1 MSTFKITPDKSSV
14 TQLNDIIAI
23 FNKMRGSITGTVE
36 ESKKFRLMHRSLIEL
51 GKVAEKLNRE
61 IEVLT
66 KKNKSLATSQ
76 KSAWTQTK
84 KAKAETDKLTAS
96 NKRLTESN
104 KKLQASFNKTK
115 KASQKTSSG
124 FSGLVKGAGA
134 LMGAFGAIAGVQ
146 LFASIIKN
154 VISLA
159 GTFDSLH
166 FALNRIAKDSLDA
179 AASEAFLKEI
189 TVDFGAELIT
199 TTTRW
204 IKFLAAARQSNV
216 TLKETE
222 DIFRTMTKAAGV
234 LGLKTDELRGI
245 YLALEQMLSKGK
257 VTTEELRR
265 QLGERLPG
273 AMGIMAAALEV
284 TIPQLDK
291 MLKKGEVLSSE
302 ALPKFARAVEFAYG
316 IKTVKTVD
324 TLVAAQNRLTTAW
337 QLFVKGLTEGDS
349 WIKKTYGFLL
359 GVATKALTQ
368 WGKILQD
375 AESDRADNVAWH
387 TKKAEKALED
397 KFRVELEMEQK
408 HFGKQKFLQAKHDA
422 AKEATTLEA
431 SDKEKA
437 DRQKAYTEALKELN
451 DFTLE
456 KEKRMK
462 DYAKANLQQLRDDY
476 VKLKKEEKDL
486 RAKKDAISSTETLS
500 TTVGSVQGDNTDY
513 SLFGIEEITD
523 IATYNEYLKK
533 LGYEVDKVS
542 GKFQHFRKIAEDSG
556 DNGLEPDLPVAESSK
571 VRARALVDYELK
583 LLKEAAKAKSKTAKL
598 QLDDDQNNFAIRYQA
613 LQDHYLAEQDIIE
626 LDTQIKLD
634 ELNNKYEKEAE
645 LYANAVSEGKQ
656 DKESFAIWEKGIEKE
671 KTDAIELIHVQGDA
685 KRLAKANEF
694 QKALSSISITG
705 FEDEVK
711 EIEKAS
717 NIKKA
722 ALIAIYNDETNS
734 DADRK
739 QAKKDLAQLEVD
751 LVNDIIDAKI
761 RLLKLDIENLDD
773 DNAYKK
779 VVEDYIAKLEAS
791 KSLIPNNIIDPPETA
806 KEKWKRHF
814 AEVLNLAK
822 EFSNALFDIGI
833 AQADRRIEE
842 IEAEK
847 VAVEDKYTKL
857 IDLAGANATHRK
869 NLEQER
875 DGELRKLDK
884 KKLKEEQKKAK
895 LKKAQ
900 AMVEIAINTAIGVSA
915 VTKEGV
921 LGLAMIPII
930 IALGAAQ
937 LAAVAAQPIPKY
949 KDGLKNASSDHIGMI
964 NDGGNLEY
972 IERNGELLATPNK
985 NALVGIQKGDTIH
998 KDFESLKK
1006 NSSFIKGYDDMTEKD
1021 ILMFTAYNKSQQ
1033 VQNKQLDT
1041 MLVNIEKSI
1050 EKGFKKARINNT
1062 IVNKMD
1068 DGYSDSMSYWN

>member
-36 ESKKFRLMHRSLIEL
+36 ESKKFRLMHRSLMEL

-61 IEVLT
+61 IETLT

-76 KSAWTQTK
+76 KSAWTQTR
-84 KAKAETDKLTAS
+84 KAKKENDKLTAS
-96 NKRLTESN
+96 NKKLTASNDKLAAALKRTQNAN
-104 KKLQASFNKTK
+104 KKT
-115 KASQKTSSG
+115 TGG
-124 FSGLVKGAGA
+124 FAGLVKGAGA
-134 LMGAFGAIAGVQ
+134 LMGAFGAIAGIQ

-166 FALNRIAKDSLDA
+166 FALQRIARDSLDA
-179 AASEAFLKEI
+179 AASEAFLKDI
-189 TVDFGAELIT
+189 TVAFGAELVT
-199 TTTRW
+199 TTNRW

-216 TLKETE
+216 TLKDTE

-291 MLKKGEVLSSE
+291 MLKKGEVLSAE

-324 TLVAAQNRLTTAW
+324 TLVASQNRLTTAW
-337 QLFVKGLTEGDS
+337 QLFVKGITEGDS
-349 WIKKTYGFLL
+349 WIKNVYGGLL
-359 GVATKALTQ
+359 KIATKAISD
-368 WGKILQD
+368 WAKILQD
-375 AESDRADNVAWH
+375 GASDRADNVAWH
-387 TKKAEKALED
+387 TKQAESALEE
-397 KFRVELEMEQK
+397 KFKVELELEQK
-408 HFGKQKFLQAKHDA
+408 HFGKQKFLQDKHDA
-422 AKEATTLEA
+422 ALESKKLATT
-431 SDKEKA
+431 DKEKA
-437 DRQKAYTEALKELN
+437 DRQEAYRVALKDLN
-451 DFTLE
+451 TFTLE
-456 KEKRMK
+456 KEERMK
-462 DYAKANLQQLRDDY
+462 KFAKSNLQKTRDDY
-476 VKLKKEEKDL
+476 IELKKEEEDL
-486 RAKKDAISSTETLS
+486 KAKYESIS
-500 TTVGSVQGDNTDY
+500 TTQNIATLAGNVRADATDY
-513 SLFGIEEITD
+513 SLLGVDAIKD
-523 IATYNEYLKK
+523 LATYNKYMEQ
-533 LGYEVDKVS
+533 LGYEVDQVS
-542 GKFQHFRKIAEDSG
+542 GKFQHYRKMSEDG
-556 DNGLEPDLPVAESSK
+556 GGVPLDPDTPEAKSSK
-571 VRARALVDYELK
+571 VKARDLQNFELK
-583 LLKEAAKAKSKTAKL
+583 LLREDALAKSKVNKTIL
-598 QLDDDQNNFAIRYQA
+598 EDNQNSFSERYDA
-613 LQDHYLAEQDIIE
+613 LQEHYRAEQEVIS
-626 LDTQIKLD
+626 LDTQIKL
-634 ELNNKYEKEAE
+634 EALNKKYDKEGE
-645 LYANAVSEGKQ
+645 IYANAVEENKH
-656 DKESFAIWEKGIEKE
+656 DIESFAVWEKGIAKE
-671 KTDAIELIHVQGDA
+671 KADAIALIEKQGRA
-685 KRLAKANEF
+685 KTLAKTNEF
-694 QKALSSISITG
+694 QKSLSGISITG

-711 EIEKAS
+711 ALEKAS

-722 ALIAIYNDETNS
+722 KLIGIYNDETKS
-734 DADRK
+734 DEDRAE
-739 QAKKDLAQLEVD
+739 AKKELAQLEVD
-751 LVNDIIDAKI
+751 LVNEIIDAKI
-761 RLLKLDIENLDD
+761 RLLNLDIEGLDD
-773 DNAYKK
+773 GNAYKK
-779 VVEDYIAKLEAS
+779 AVEDYIIKLEAS
-791 KSLIPNNIIDPPETA
+791 KSLIPNAVTDPPETA
-806 KEKWKRHF
+806 KEKWKKHF
-814 AEVLNLAK
+814 EEILNLAK
-822 EFSNALFDIGI
+822 EFSGALFEIGI
-833 AQADRRIEE
+833 ANTNRRIEE

-847 VAVEDKYTKL
+847 VAVSDKYEKL
-857 IDLAGANATHRK
+857 IDLAGKNATHRK

-875 DGELRKLDK
+875 DGELKKLDK

-921 LGLAMIPII
+921 LGLAMIPIV